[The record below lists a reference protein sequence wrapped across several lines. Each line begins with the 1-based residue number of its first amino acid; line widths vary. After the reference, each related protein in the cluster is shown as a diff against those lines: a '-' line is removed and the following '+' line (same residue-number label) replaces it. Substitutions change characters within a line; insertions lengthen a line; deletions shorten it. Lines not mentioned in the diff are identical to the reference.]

1 MYLQHMKKFNNN
13 TLSKL
18 SPCKDCKGLGWIPR
32 LDKKNYTECIICNST
47 GTTSHDSSGISK
59 EAEQT
64 LLFKIAWDY
73 INGKEKGWYH

>member
-13 TLSKL
+13 NLSKL
-18 SPCKDCKGLGWIPR
+18 SPCKDCKWLGGIPC
-32 LDKKNYTECIICNST
+32 LDKKNYTKCIICNST
-47 GTTSHDSSGISK
+47 GTTFHDSSGINK
-59 EAEQT
+59 EAEET

>member
-13 TLSKL
+13 NLSKL
-18 SPCKDCKGLGWIPR
+18 SPCKGCEGLGWI
-32 LDKKNYTECIICNST
+32 LLTDKKTYTECIICNSS
-47 GTTSHDSSGISK
+47 GTTSHDSSGINK
-59 EAEQT
+59 EAEET